1 MLTTNYTYQETL
13 RASVRANWRI
23 EDIIGGNKR
32 LDFTKPFMP
41 ESLAR
46 VESLTFLNAEEK
58 ILLNQIRGY
67 GYLYTFGVVEEF
79 ILPFVLDHVRP
90 HLDED
95 DYRTRALL
103 QFAGEEAKHIHLF
116 KKFAEEFKAGFI
128 TKCETIG
135 PAEEIG
141 KAVLAHS
148 PLGVALVILGIEWM
162 TQKHYLESV
171 RDNEEL
177 DPQFK
182 SLLRHH
188 WVEEAQHT
196 KLDTLMVQALTSN
209 ISSKEIEKGISDY
222 AAIGAFIDAGMQQ
235 QLEFDLQA
243 LERAAG
249 RIFSETEQE
258 QFRAVQRQALR
269 WTYLGSGM
277 MHPKFLETVGEI
289 SPAARTQIEEM
300 SAAFI

>member
-128 TKCETIG
+128 TNCETIG

-277 MHPKFLETVGEI
+277 THPKFLETVGEI